1 MPRSGDSVLKR
12 DPLLDDIN
20 RIRHRHR
27 TWTNR
32 LLTLGL
38 VLFAVA
44 LALALLGETR

>member
-1 MPRSGDSVLKR
+1 MKR

-20 RIRHRHR
+20 RIRRYR
-27 TWTNR
+27 TWQDR
-32 LLTLGL
+32 LVTLGL